1 MDVRYKTVGH
11 NGPINCNVVTYI
23 RGCPWIY
30 KQQFGCLL
38 LHRLTFGVMSAEYS
52 YDLFDDGADCE
63 HDGELVYGKILRR
76 KENGKTQCVDGR
88 RFFKRL
94 PPKPDSHPIIPEL
107 LTRWKDTTLTTL
119 EGLRGDNGNTDILRD
134 KLIEK
139 LKSDVIFFYE
149 NLVHVSHEAFVA
161 ALKSCCDVF
170 DDMYPSTD
178 FVKISTTAL
187 NSEKS
192 DRWVE
197 DVAIYEGFLK
207 IPERGVAN
215 QPSKKKR
222 KQVKFKIEDGMYS
235 GMQFA
240 EAMEEDVMKVY
251 ICPFISGG
259 DFLMDPNRRR
269 EIVEIVE
276 RLYRKYND
284 VYKIYFIRSMDKQVT
299 HVVEG
304 VEWDVMDEQY
314 GQPEWKVT
322 KNTRNL
328 DLDKDEPS
336 DHTIR
341 FIYHSLM
348 EKDGMAVPFYFDHK
362 LADQTSWD
370 REPDDMDD
378 TNMSEDTNMS
388 WMFAGFHAPWPKAL
402 RHYSGDAARALS
414 STNFIKGCEA
424 ETQGNMESF
433 PSSEF
438 EIERKCPSRLPWKL
452 EEV

>member
-1 MDVRYKTVGH
+1 
-11 NGPINCNVVTYI
+11 
-23 RGCPWIY
+23 
-30 KQQFGCLL
+30 
-38 LHRLTFGVMSAEYS
+38 MSAEYS

-107 LTRWKDTTLTTL
+107 LTIWKDTTLTTL
-119 EGLRGDNGNTDILRD
+119 EGMRGDNGNTDILRD

-207 IPERGVAN
+207 IPEREVAN
-215 QPSKKKR
+215 QSSKKKR

-235 GMQFA
+235 GMQFV

-259 DFLMDPNRRR
+259 DFLMDPNRRW

-284 VYKIYFIRSMDKQVT
+284 VYKIYFIRSTDKQVT

-304 VEWDVMDEQY
+304 VEWEFGGGV
-314 GQPEWKVT
+314 EWEVT

-328 DLDKDEPS
+328 DWCDLDIDEPS

-370 REPDDMDD
+370 REPHKPHKIFRY
-378 TNMSEDTNMS
+378 TIPEDTNMS
-388 WMFAGFHAPWPKAL
+388 WMFAGFHAPYDPWPKAL

>member
-1 MDVRYKTVGH
+1 M
-11 NGPINCNVVTYI
+11 VVSCYIDSHLMSVAYTYA
-23 RGCPWIY
+23 P
-30 KQQFGCLL
+30 
-38 LHRLTFGVMSAEYS
+38 
-52 YDLFDDGADCE
+52 DDDGTDCE

-134 KLIEK
+134 NAKLIEK

-207 IPERGVAN
+207 IPEREVAN
-215 QPSKKKR
+215 QSSKKKR

-259 DFLMDPNRRR
+259 DYFRDSFINK
-269 EIVEIVE
+269 
-276 RLYRKYND
+276 LYQND
-284 VYKIYFIRSMDKQVT
+284 SDVRYKIYFIRSTDKQVT

-304 VEWDVMDEQY
+304 VEWEFGGGV
-314 GQPEWKVT
+314 EWEVT

-328 DLDKDEPS
+328 DWHDLDIDEPS

-378 TNMSEDTNMS
+378 TNMS
-388 WMFAGFHAPWPKAL
+388 WMFAGFHTPYYPWPAAL
-402 RHYSGDAARALS
+402 RHYSGYTARALS
-414 STNFIKGCEA
+414 GTNFIKGCEA
-424 ETQGNMESF
+424 ETQGNITKNF
-433 PSSEF
+433 PNSEF
-438 EIERKCPSRLPWKL
+438 DIKTERQCPSRLPWKL
-452 EEV
+452 EEM

>member
-1 MDVRYKTVGH
+1 
-11 NGPINCNVVTYI
+11 
-23 RGCPWIY
+23 
-30 KQQFGCLL
+30 
-38 LHRLTFGVMSAEYS
+38 
-52 YDLFDDGADCE
+52 
-63 HDGELVYGKILRR
+63 
-76 KENGKTQCVDGR
+76 
-88 RFFKRL
+88 
-94 PPKPDSHPIIPEL
+94 
-107 LTRWKDTTLTTL
+107 
-119 EGLRGDNGNTDILRD
+119 
-134 KLIEK
+134 
-139 LKSDVIFFYE
+139 
-149 NLVHVSHEAFVA
+149 VSHEAFVA

-207 IPERGVAN
+207 IPEREVAN
-215 QPSKKKR
+215 QSSKKKR

-235 GMQFA
+235 GMQFV

-259 DFLMDPNRRR
+259 DFLMDPNRRW

-284 VYKIYFIRSMDKQVT
+284 VYKIYFIRSTDKQVT

-304 VEWDVMDEQY
+304 VEWEFGGGV
-314 GQPEWKVT
+314 EWEVT

-328 DLDKDEPS
+328 DWCDLDIDEPS

-370 REPDDMDD
+370 REPHKPHKIFRY
-378 TNMSEDTNMS
+378 TIPEDTNMS
-388 WMFAGFHAPWPKAL
+388 WMFAGFHAPYDPWPKAL